1 MRPPLLPPTSP
12 APALTL
18 VFAAV
23 VVAHV
28 ARLAA
33 PRDSPVVFAAVSN
46 GAYLAAGL
54 LCPRDDGALA
64 LLLAG
69 AASLA
74 YHSETSPH
82 KETHTLDISL
92 GWVLVV
98 HFAFA
103 TSLAVARA
111 FAKRWRIHVQSPW
124 RLVGRIAAYAVLATA
139 LVLMFALYDAIK
151 NSGAFGGIGGGNG
164 QLILYF
170 IAAPVAA
177 LAFAVG
183 RGFFLTRGCAQV
195 AAPKGAFTLHPYLE
209 AAVEALALL
218 AAIAGAV
225 VGQGDLLGRE
235 LHRDRDTAEY
245 DLFHGYWHA
254 QIAAVAAVVYQRV
267 DDLTRYARAEDETV
281 AVCRSRLPA
290 LLLFGVLLVY
300 ALLVVV
306 LKEARAGAVA
316 SEATL
321 GAMSLVACGAS
332 AFAWWSARRDA
343 ARVVPVVG
351 VAAAPSATR
360 APRPV
365 SYAPLASSAFPVA
378 SEIRLEFVRSPAQLT
393 AHAPPTRSP
402 TVSGGVV
409 GRGCAQT

>member
-1 MRPPLLPPTSP
+1 MRPPLLPPTSL

-23 VVAHV
+23 LVAHV

-33 PRDSPVVFAAVSN
+33 PRDSPVVFAAASN
-46 GAYLAAGL
+46 GAYLTAGL

-74 YHSETSPH
+74 FHSETSPH
-82 KETHTLDISL
+82 DETHVLDITL

-139 LVLMFALYDAIK
+139 FVLMFALYDKIK
-151 NSGAFGGIGGGNG
+151 HSTAVRGIGGENG

-177 LAFAVG
+177 LSFAVG

-209 AAVEALALL
+209 TAVEAIALL

-235 LHRDRDTAEY
+235 LWRDRDTDVEEY

-290 LLLFGVLLVY
+290 LLLFGVLIGLAV
-300 ALLVVV
+300 LVVV
-306 LKEARAGAVA
+306 LKEARAGVVA

-321 GAMSLVACGAS
+321 GVASLFACGAS
-332 AFAWWSARRDA
+332 AFAWWSARLDA
-343 ARVVPVVG
+343 VRAVRVAG
-351 VAAAPSATR
+351 VEAAASESASS
-360 APRPV
+360 PRV
-365 SYAPLASSAFPVA
+365 AYAPLTAGAASAARTFPLA
-378 SEIRLEFVRSPAQLT
+378 SEIRIDLVRDSYLIRT
-393 AHAPPTRSP
+393 
-402 TVSGGVV
+402 
-409 GRGCAQT
+409 

>member
-1 MRPPLLPPTSP
+1 MRPPLLPPTSL

-18 VFAAV
+18 IFAAV
-23 VVAHV
+23 VIAHV
-28 ARLAA
+28 VHLAA
-33 PRDSPVVFAAVSN
+33 PRDSPVVFVTVSN

-64 LLLAG
+64 LLLVG

-82 KETHTLDISL
+82 EETHTLDISL

-98 HFAFA
+98 HLAFA

-111 FAKRWRIHVQSPW
+111 FAKRWRIHVESPW

-139 LVLMFALYDAIK
+139 FTLMFALYDAIK
-151 NSGAFGGIGGGNG
+151 RSNAVGGGNG

-170 IAAPVAA
+170 IAGPVVA

-195 AAPKGAFTLHPYLE
+195 AAPKGAFTLHPYAE

-218 AAIAGAV
+218 ALLAAAV
-225 VGQGDLLGRE
+225 VAQGDLLGRE
-235 LHRDRDTAEY
+235 LKRGVDTEEY

-254 QIAAVAAVVYQRV
+254 QIAALGAVVYQRV
-267 DDLTRYARAEDETV
+267 DDLTRYARAEDEAI

-290 LLLFGVLLVY
+290 LLLFDVLIGLAV
-300 ALLVVV
+300 LVVV

-321 GAMSLVACGAS
+321 GVASLLACGAS

-343 ARVVPVVG
+343 ARAVHVAG
-351 VAAAPSATR
+351 VEAAASASAAWAASAASAASATSAR
-360 APRPV
+360 VA
-365 SYAPLASSAFPVA
+365 YAPLTARAAGARRAFPLA
-378 SEIRLEFVRSPAQLT
+378 SEIRFDLVRDSYLIRT
-393 AHAPPTRSP
+393 
-402 TVSGGVV
+402 
-409 GRGCAQT
+409 

>member
-1 MRPPLLPPTSP
+1 MKAPLLPPTSL

-28 ARLAA
+28 AHLAA
-33 PRDSPVVFAAVSN
+33 ARDSPVVFATVSN

-54 LCPRDDGALA
+54 LCQRDDGALA

-98 HFAFA
+98 HLAFA

-111 FAKRWRIHVQSPW
+111 FAKRWRVHVQSPW

-139 LVLMFALYDAIK
+139 FTLMFGLYDAIK
-151 NSGAFGGIGGGNG
+151 QSDAVGGNG
-164 QLILYF
+164 QLVLYF
-170 IAAPVAA
+170 IAGPVVA

-195 AAPKGAFTLHPYLE
+195 AAPKGAFTLHPYAE

-218 AAIAGAV
+218 ALLAAAV
-225 VGQGDLLGRE
+225 VAQGDLLGRE
-235 LHRDRDTAEY
+235 LKREVDTEEY

-254 QIAAVAAVVYQRV
+254 LIAALGAVVYQRV
-267 DDLTRYARAEDETV
+267 DDLTRYARAEDEAI

-290 LLLFGVLLVY
+290 LLLFDVLIGLAVLVI
-300 ALLVVV
+300 V

-321 GAMSLVACGAS
+321 GVASLLACGAS

-343 ARVVPVVG
+343 ARAVRVG
-351 VAAAPSATR
+351 GVEAAASASAASPRVAYAPLTASAAGATR
-360 APRPV
+360 AF
-365 SYAPLASSAFPVA
+365 PLA
-378 SEIRLEFVRSPAQLT
+378 SEIRIDLVRDSYLIRT
-393 AHAPPTRSP
+393 
-402 TVSGGVV
+402 
-409 GRGCAQT
+409 

>member
-1 MRPPLLPPTSP
+1 MKAPLLPLLPPTSL
-12 APALTL
+12 APALAL

-28 ARLAA
+28 VHLAA

-82 KETHTLDISL
+82 DETHTLDIVL

-98 HFAFA
+98 HLAFA
-103 TSLAVARA
+103 TSFAVARA
-111 FAKRWRIHVQSPW
+111 FAKLWHIHDQSSW

-139 LVLMFALYDAIK
+139 FVLMFALYDAIK
-151 NSGAFGGIGGGNG
+151 HNDMITGIGGGNG
-164 QLILYF
+164 QLVLYF
-170 IAAPVAA
+170 IAAAVAM

-195 AAPKGAFTLHPYLE
+195 AAPKGAFALHPYVE
-209 AAVEALALL
+209 MAVEALALM
-218 AAIAGAV
+218 AAIAAAV
-225 VGQGDLLGRE
+225 FAQGDLLGRE
-235 LHRDRDTAEY
+235 LHRGRDTEEY

-254 QIAAVAAVVYQRV
+254 LIAAVAAVVYQRV
-267 DDLTRYARAEDETV
+267 DDLTQYARAADETI

-290 LLLFGVLLVY
+290 LLLFDVLIGLAV
-300 ALLVVV
+300 LVVV

-321 GAMSLVACGAS
+321 GVASLLACGAS

-343 ARVVPVVG
+343 VRAVRVAG
-351 VAAAPSATR
+351 VEAAASEPASS
-360 APRPV
+360 PRV
-365 SYAPLASSAFPVA
+365 AYAPLTASAATAARAFPLA
-378 SEIRLEFVRSPAQLT
+378 SEIRIDLVRDSYLIRT
-393 AHAPPTRSP
+393 
-402 TVSGGVV
+402 
-409 GRGCAQT
+409 